1 MFQYIYCYVLNDPCA
16 ADADKLLAGL
26 NIALAVVFELL
37 EPDDLLPVGLPVD
50 DIGRKAVVRAA
61 REGVTEAGVEGF
73 EKAVRKTA
81 GDDVADRAF
90 REMGLDDLVGAVCS
104 FSPETPVTT
113 ELGLLPIGSLWQG
126 LEVWAYNEATGEF
139 DCYPI
144 TAVWS
149 HLDET
154 IVYVTIDGEVIETTP
169 EHPFH
174 TAEGEWVAAGDLRV
188 GDKIRRADG
197 SYGLVAGIVVV
208 EQPQWMYNLTVAEAQ
223 TYFVGAGR
231 WLVHNACRPKTF
243 GTLPKSGK
251 WVDIDKIEA
260 IHAPDSLIVHEG
272 KTINRVDYYIEKISK
287 GGYNLQTPIT
297 VVESPSGRIIQSD
310 GHHRLEALRRLGYTQ
325 APVIVDESL
334 NPKMF
339 EMLADGWRNSPLNP
353 LNRK

>member
-1 MFQYIYCYVLNDPCA
+1 LAHPPIIAYDIQQSYQVLNDACA
-16 ADADKLLAGL
+16 ADVDKLLAGL

-61 REGVTEAGVEGF
+61 REGVAEAGVEGF

-113 ELGLLPIGSLWQG
+113 ELGLRPIGSLWQG

-139 DCYPI
+139 GWYPI

-174 TAEGEWVAAGDLRV
+174 TAEGEWVAAGEPASWGQD
-188 GDKIRRADG
+188 
-197 SYGLVAGIVVV
+197 
-208 EQPQWMYNLTVAEAQ
+208 
-223 TYFVGAGR
+223 
-231 WLVHNACRPKTF
+231 
-243 GTLPKSGK
+243 
-251 WVDIDKIEA
+251 
-260 IHAPDSLIVHEG
+260 
-272 KTINRVDYYIEKISK
+272 
-287 GGYNLQTPIT
+287 TP
-297 VVESPSGRIIQSD
+297 G
-310 GHHRLEALRRLGYTQ
+310 
-325 APVIVDESL
+325 
-334 NPKMF
+334 
-339 EMLADGWRNSPLNP
+339 
-353 LNRK
+353 